1 MFFIVILTLM
11 ISGDVLWWIWA
22 DARLRQVKARWWR
35 RGLRALVGLFC
46 GALLGYLV
54 FFILFPAQGRN
65 AHRWMPVYPLASI
78 YVWHLFVL
86 PATLLGLLIIGSI
99 VRLRRWRRNK
109 KSVNDSVER
118 HEASPIA
125 TGGSSPEGL
134 SRRALLT
141 AAAIATP
148 PLLLGGAV
156 TWSVSRLSEFRIRRF
171 ELGFADLP
179 SDLDGLTIAHL
190 SDVHV
195 GRFTRAHMLPGIV
208 DAMNNL
214 RADLVA
220 FTGDLIDLALG
231 DLPAAIDMMKRLDP
245 RGGMFMV
252 EGNHDLIDDPL
263 EFRMRVRAARLPLLL
278 DETATVLLP
287 GRSRP
292 IQILGMAWSRSGT
305 GIATSIQTLVSQ
317 RNPDAFPILLAHHPH
332 AFDAAA
338 ASNIPL
344 TLSGHTHGGQLM
356 LSEKLG
362 AGPAMFKYWTGL
374 YEKGPARAH
383 KLIVSNGIGNW
394 FPLRINAPAEIVHIT
409 LRRQ

>member
-1 MFFIVILTLM
+1 MFFVAILTLM

-22 DARLRQVKARWWR
+22 DARLRQVKAPRWR
-35 RGLRALVGLFC
+35 RVWRALLGVFC

-54 FFILFPAQGRN
+54 FFILFPTQGRN
-65 AHRWMPVYPLASI
+65 AHRWMPLYPLASV

-99 VRLRRWRRNK
+99 VRLVRWRRKTVPNA
-109 KSVNDSVER
+109 D
-118 HEASPIA
+118 ASYPNESPPIA
-125 TGGSSPEGL
+125 MGGSPPNAV

-141 AAAIATP
+141 AAAVATP

-156 TWSVSRLSEFRIRRF
+156 SWSVSRLADFRIRRF
-171 ELGFADLP
+171 ELGFAELP
-179 SDLDGLTIAHL
+179 ADLDGVTIAQL

-195 GRFTRAHMLPGIV
+195 GRFTRAQMLPAIV

-214 RADLVA
+214 KADLVA

-231 DLPAAIDMMKRLDP
+231 DLPVAMDMMKRLDP
-245 RGGMFMV
+245 RSGMFIV

-263 EFRMRVRAARLPLLL
+263 EFHMRMRAARLPLLL
-278 DETATVLLP
+278 DETAMVLLP
-287 GRSRP
+287 GRSSA
-292 IQILGMAWSRSGT
+292 IQILGMAWSRSG
-305 GIATSIQTLVSQ
+305 GSIASSMSSLLRQ
-317 RNPDAFPILLAHHPH
+317 RSSHAFPILLAHHPH

-338 ASNIPL
+338 QAKIPL

-356 LSEKLG
+356 LNERLG
-362 AGPAMFKYWTGL
+362 AGPAMFRYWSGL
-374 YEKGPARAH
+374 YQKPAGS
-383 KLIVSNGIGNW
+383 KLIVSNGVGNW

-409 LRRQ
+409 LRKQ